1 MTNLGTENETTE
13 FKESLSELD
22 KGLRSLSAMLNR
34 SGHGTV
40 CFGVNDNGDVNRK
53 VTVGKNTLLEIRNR
67 AKHLIE
73 PQIVL
78 NMSVRTADEGET
90 WIEVSAD
97 GFDIPYSCDGR
108 FYIRTA
114 ASDES
119 ISTNVLRKMLVNNE
133 VDIIRQIPAKEQDLT
148 FQQLAV
154 LLAARKYHVN
164 DTKQFYRSFSLLN
177 EQGAFNLMAYLL
189 ADRNDISVKVVR
201 FKGKD
206 KTDMAQR
213 TEYGNRCLLSSVN
226 AVLDYFRTINSMQVD
241 LTEGVRKETPLFD
254 YEAFREAWINA
265 CLHTGWQEE
274 LPPAVHLFDDR
285 IEIISY
291 GGLTYRLSKEDF
303 YNGVSM
309 PVNKALLFVFMAA
322 GLAEQTGHGVPK
334 IVEACGKEAFSF
346 SENMIKVMIP
356 FRFCLHTPA
365 EFPEIERQTIRLS
378 ERQKRVLRF
387 LQANSTATL
396 QDVADYEHISLAG
409 VKKMISGLKKN
420 HLVTR
425 EGAKKTGVWIVNT
438 GKING

>member
-177 EQGAFNLMAYLL
+177 EEGAFNLMSYFL
-189 ADRNDISVKVVR
+189 ADSYDISV
-201 FKGKD
+201 
-206 KTDMAQR
+206 
-213 TEYGNRCLLSSVN
+213 
-226 AVLDYFRTINSMQVD
+226 
-241 LTEGVRKETPLFD
+241 
-254 YEAFREAWINA
+254 
-265 CLHTGWQEE
+265 
-274 LPPAVHLFDDR
+274 
-285 IEIISY
+285 
-291 GGLTYRLSKEDF
+291 
-303 YNGVSM
+303 
-309 PVNKALLFVFMAA
+309 
-322 GLAEQTGHGVPK
+322 
-334 IVEACGKEAFSF
+334 
-346 SENMIKVMIP
+346 
-356 FRFCLHTPA
+356 
-365 EFPEIERQTIRLS
+365 
-378 ERQKRVLRF
+378 
-387 LQANSTATL
+387 
-396 QDVADYEHISLAG
+396 
-409 VKKMISGLKKN
+409 
-420 HLVTR
+420 
-425 EGAKKTGVWIVNT
+425 
-438 GKING
+438 